1 MRTTQGFPELSIP
14 SFCLGEALLQLP
26 DSGIEIVE
34 FELLLVTVV
43 LYILDQL
50 LQVYVFCIL
59 VDEVLLSAFE
69 IASQFKFLLGCFN
82 LTLFTPIVVFL

>member
-1 MRTTQGFPELSIP
+1 M
-14 SFCLGEALLQLP
+14 
-26 DSGIEIVE
+26 E

-43 LYILDQL
+43 LYVLDQL